1 MSDRDFLLLDGDC
14 GLCHRLATFMDK
26 RLARGQDIG
35 YRPILSEEGQEMI
48 ATLQN
53 AKKAAGCGLCL
64 PNQKWKI
71 IHSLS
76 SRNPLFTLHEM
87 VLQNVVP
94 NFLDYP
100 SAHPRH
106 WLQNNRK
113 IPSQILQTSHRV
125 PFQNRLNFLFSEGLT
140 IFEVI
145 RPIYGSKKSSNSKP
159 SKSLVNKQT

>member
-1 MSDRDFLLLDGDC
+1 MSERDFLLLDGDC

-48 ATLQN
+48 ATLP
-53 AKKAAGCGLCL
+53 KKQQRCGLSL

-94 NFLDYP
+94 FVLDYS

-106 WLQNNRK
+106 WLQNYRK
-113 IPSQILQTSHRV
+113 IPSQILQAPYRV
-125 PFQNRLNFLFSEGLT
+125 PFPNRLTN
-140 IFEVI
+140 
-145 RPIYGSKKSSNSKP
+145 N
-159 SKSLVNKQT
+159 LVET

>member
-1 MSDRDFLLLDGDC
+1 MKERDFLLLDGDC

-48 ATLQN
+48 ATLP
-53 AKKAAGCGLCL
+53 KKQQDAGL

-94 NFLDYP
+94 NFLDYSSP
-100 SAHPRH
+100 NPRALVTELSQNTVISSSNAPQSA
-106 WLQNNRK
+106 
-113 IPSQILQTSHRV
+113 
-125 PFQNRLNFLFSEGLT
+125 FSEST
-140 IFEVI
+140 
-145 RPIYGSKKSSNSKP
+145 N
-159 SKSLVNKQT
+159 N